1 MITNALATI
10 ARAPQRPNFAIP
22 KALLSFRVLP
32 CVCASWLQAKPGI
45 GENRLTNMQSIW
57 LKLCGVPLYDLVI
70 TAMVI
75 QVRS

>member
-1 MITNALATI
+1 MITNARTTI

-22 KALLSFRVLP
+22 KAFS
-32 CVCASWLQAKPGI
+32 ANS
-45 GENRLTNMQSIW
+45 GENKTYLYAVDMPETLRRTS
-57 LKLCGVPLYDLVI
+57 LYDLVI

>member
-1 MITNALATI
+1 MITNARTTI

-22 KALLSFRVLP
+22 KAL
-32 CVCASWLQAKPGI
+32 CAYS
-45 GENRLTNMQSIW
+45 GENRHTNMQSIC
-57 LKLCGVPLYDLVI
+57 LKLCGAPLYDLVI